1 MPSYDDAIAC
11 EANPSFGRN
20 EAMGGTWVEYREA
33 ELREV
38 VPSGVPD
45 DDPARFLRELRQL
58 RNGAGLEHVELAARA
73 HYPCDAILAA
83 EAGPAL
89 PDLPVLSAYVRGCG
103 GTVTDWEERW
113 RTLTRSPALTLLPT
127 RDAGGSDAAAAGARI
142 GSVSLAADAHDPAI
156 IMAALGRVANGIAAE
171 PAPARSLFT
180 PASAAKVAA
189 SAAPVLEQAS
199 VFAAAP
205 AASSAPAARHP
216 PLSSVP
222 AVSRSTS
229 IAHAGPADVA
239 ATAGSG
245 TGSAGRRGHAG
256 PGTVSR
262 EAGVHGR
269 ARPPRPAPR
278 AVQATDRRGRDP
290 RVPGR
295 HHLGALLLGVRPRSK
310 ERGDFDRVFPAK
322 VPTMIRS

>member
-1 MPSYDDAIAC
+1 M
-11 EANPSFGRN
+11 
-20 EAMGGTWVEYREA
+20 EYREA

-142 GSVSLAADAHDPAI
+142 GSVSLAADAHDPTI

-180 PASAAKVAA
+180 PASAVPVAA
-189 SAAPVLEQAS
+189 SAAPVLESAS

-205 AASSAPAARHP
+205 AASSAPAAAP
-216 PLSSVP
+216 TTSSAP
-222 AVSRSTS
+222 AVSSMPRSVT
-229 IAHAGPADVA
+229 PDLADVA
-239 ATAGSG
+239 GTAAASGTARMPGAAGTQDQALSVVKPVSTAGRAPY
-245 TGSAGRRGHAG
+245 TRR
-256 PGTVSR
+256 PVLSKPLI
-262 EAGVHGR
+262 V
-269 ARPPRPAPR
+269 
-278 AVQATDRRGRDP
+278 AVAIL
-290 RVPGR
+290 VC
-295 HHLGALLLGVRPRSK
+295 LAAIIWALFS
-310 ERGDFDRVFPAK
+310 
-322 VPTMIRS
+322 

>member
-1 MPSYDDAIAC
+1 
-11 EANPSFGRN
+11 
-20 EAMGGTWVEYREA
+20 MGGTWVEYREA

-127 RDAGGSDAAAAGARI
+127 RDAGGSDAAAAGARV

-156 IMAALGRVANGIAAE
+156 IMAALGRVANGIAPE

-189 SAAPVLEQAS
+189 SAPPVLEQAS

-205 AASSAPAARHP
+205 AASSAPAAAP
-216 PLSSVP
+216 VAGSAP
-222 AVSRSTS
+222 AVSS
-229 IAHAGPADVA
+229 IPRALTPDPADVA
-239 ATAGSG
+239 GATAASG
-245 TGSAGRRGHAG
+245 TARVPDGAGTQGGALSAVKPVSTAGRAPNARR
-256 PGTVSR
+256 PVVSKPLI
-262 EAGVHGR
+262 V
-269 ARPPRPAPR
+269 
-278 AVQATDRRGRDP
+278 AVVILVCLAAIIW
-290 RVPGR
+290 
-295 HHLGALLLGVRPRSK
+295 ALFS
-310 ERGDFDRVFPAK
+310 
-322 VPTMIRS
+322 

>member
-1 MPSYDDAIAC
+1 
-11 EANPSFGRN
+11 
-20 EAMGGTWVEYREA
+20 VEYREA

-156 IMAALGRVANGIAAE
+156 IMAALGRVANGIAPE

-199 VFAAAP
+199 VFAVDSAPATASVPAAAP
-205 AASSAPAARHP
+205 AASSAPLA
-216 PLSSVP
+216 SSAP
-222 AVSRSTS
+222 AVSSIPRSLTPD
-229 IAHAGPADVA
+229 PADVA
-239 ATAGSG
+239 GTA
-245 TGSAGRRGHAG
+245 AA
-256 PGTVSR
+256 PGT
-262 EAGVHGR
+262 A
-269 ARPPRPAPR
+269 
-278 AVQATDRRGRDP
+278 
-290 RVPGR
+290 RVPGGAGTQGR
-295 HHLGALLLGVRPRSK
+295 APSVVKPVSTAGRTPSARRPVPSKPLIVAVAILGCLAAIIWALFS
-310 ERGDFDRVFPAK
+310 
-322 VPTMIRS
+322 

>member
-1 MPSYDDAIAC
+1 MKHQ
-11 EANPSFGRN
+11 
-20 EAMGGTWVEYREA
+20 EA

-58 RNGAGLEHVELAARA
+58 RDGAGLEHVQLAARA

-103 GTVTDWEERW
+103 GTVTEWEERW

-180 PASAAKVAA
+180 PASAVPAAA
-189 SAAPVLEQAS
+189 SAAPVLESAS

-205 AASSAPAARHP
+205 AASSAPAAAP
-216 PLSSVP
+216 TASSAPATSSAP
-222 AVSRSTS
+222 AVSSMPRSLT
-229 IAHAGPADVA
+229 PDLADVA
-239 ATAGSG
+239 GTAAASGAARMAGGAGTQDRTLSVVKPVPTAGRAPD
-245 TGSAGRRGHAG
+245 TRR
-256 PGTVSR
+256 PMPSKPLIV
-262 EAGVHGR
+262 
-269 ARPPRPAPR
+269 
-278 AVQATDRRGRDP
+278 AVAIL
-290 RVPGR
+290 VC
-295 HHLGALLLGVRPRSK
+295 LAAIIWALFS
-310 ERGDFDRVFPAK
+310 
-322 VPTMIRS
+322 

>member
-1 MPSYDDAIAC
+1 MKYQ
-11 EANPSFGRN
+11 
-20 EAMGGTWVEYREA
+20 EA

-45 DDPARFLRELRQL
+45 DDPARFLCELRQL

-189 SAAPVLEQAS
+189 SAPPVLEQAS

-205 AASSAPAARHP
+205 AASSAPAV
-216 PLSSVP
+216 SSIP
-222 AVSRSTS
+222 RSLTPD
-229 IAHAGPADVA
+229 PADVA
-239 ATAGSG
+239 GTA
-245 TGSAGRRGHAG
+245 AA
-256 PGTVSR
+256 PGT
-262 EAGVHGR
+262 A
-269 ARPPRPAPR
+269 
-278 AVQATDRRGRDP
+278 
-290 RVPGR
+290 RVPG
-295 HHLGALLLGVRPRSK
+295 GAGTQGRAPSVVKPVSTAGRAHYARRPGPSK
-310 ERGDFDRVFPAK
+310 PLIVAVAILVCLAAIIWALF
-322 VPTMIRS
+322 S

>member
-1 MPSYDDAIAC
+1 
-11 EANPSFGRN
+11 
-20 EAMGGTWVEYREA
+20 MGGTWVEYREA

-156 IMAALGRVANGIAAE
+156 IMAALGRVANGIAPE

-189 SAAPVLEQAS
+189 SAPPVLEQAS

-205 AASSAPAARHP
+205 AASSAPAAAP
-216 PLSSVP
+216 AASSAPFASSAP
-222 AVSRSTS
+222 AVSSKPRSLT
-229 IAHAGPADVA
+229 PDPPDVA
-239 ATAGSG
+239 GATA
-245 TGSAGRRGHAG
+245 A
-256 PGTVSR
+256 PG
-262 EAGVHGR
+262 A
-269 ARPPRPAPR
+269 A
-278 AVQATDRRGRDP
+278 
-290 RVPGR
+290 RVPG
-295 HHLGALLLGVRPRSK
+295 GAGTQGRALSAVKPASTAGRAPNARRPVVSK
-310 ERGDFDRVFPAK
+310 PLIVAVVILVCLAAIIWALF
-322 VPTMIRS
+322 S

>member
-1 MPSYDDAIAC
+1 M
-11 EANPSFGRN
+11 
-20 EAMGGTWVEYREA
+20 EYREA

-156 IMAALGRVANGIAAE
+156 IMAALGRVANGIAPE

-189 SAAPVLEQAS
+189 SAPPVLEQAS

-205 AASSAPAARHP
+205 AASSAPAAAP
-216 PLSSVP
+216 AADSAP
-222 AVSRSTS
+222 AVSSKPRSLTPD
-229 IAHAGPADVA
+229 PADVA
-239 ATAGSG
+239 GATAASG
-245 TGSAGRRGHAG
+245 AA
-256 PGTVSR
+256 
-262 EAGVHGR
+262 
-269 ARPPRPAPR
+269 
-278 AVQATDRRGRDP
+278 
-290 RVPGR
+290 RVPG
-295 HHLGALLLGVRPRSK
+295 GAGTQGRALSAVKPVSTAGRAPNARRPVVSK
-310 ERGDFDRVFPAK
+310 PLIVAVVILVCLAAIIWALF
-322 VPTMIRS
+322 S

>member
-1 MPSYDDAIAC
+1 M
-11 EANPSFGRN
+11 
-20 EAMGGTWVEYREA
+20 EYREA

-156 IMAALGRVANGIAAE
+156 IMAALGRVANGIAPE
-171 PAPARSLFT
+171 PEPARSLFT
-180 PASAAKVAA
+180 PVSAAKVAA
-189 SAAPVLEQAS
+189 SAPPVLEQAS

-205 AASSAPAARHP
+205 AASSAPAAAP
-216 PLSSVP
+216 AAGSAP
-222 AVSRSTS
+222 AVSSTPRSLT
-229 IAHAGPADVA
+229 PDPPDVA
-239 ATAGSG
+239 GATA
-245 TGSAGRRGHAG
+245 A
-256 PGTVSR
+256 PG
-262 EAGVHGR
+262 A
-269 ARPPRPAPR
+269 A
-278 AVQATDRRGRDP
+278 
-290 RVPGR
+290 RVPG
-295 HHLGALLLGVRPRSK
+295 GAGTQGRALSAVKPVSTAGRAPSARRPVVSK
-310 ERGDFDRVFPAK
+310 PLIVAVVILVCLAAIIWALF
-322 VPTMIRS
+322 S

>member
-1 MPSYDDAIAC
+1 M
-11 EANPSFGRN
+11 
-20 EAMGGTWVEYREA
+20 EYREA

-156 IMAALGRVANGIAAE
+156 IMAALGRVANGIAPE

-180 PASAAKVAA
+180 PVSAAKVAA
-189 SAAPVLEQAS
+189 SAPPVLEQAS

-205 AASSAPAARHP
+205 AASSAPAAAP
-216 PLSSVP
+216 AASSAPFASSAP
-222 AVSRSTS
+222 AVSSKPRSLT
-229 IAHAGPADVA
+229 PDPPDVA
-239 ATAGSG
+239 GATA
-245 TGSAGRRGHAG
+245 A
-256 PGTVSR
+256 PG
-262 EAGVHGR
+262 A
-269 ARPPRPAPR
+269 A
-278 AVQATDRRGRDP
+278 
-290 RVPGR
+290 RVPG
-295 HHLGALLLGVRPRSK
+295 GAGTQGRALSAVKPASTAGRAPNARRPVVSK
-310 ERGDFDRVFPAK
+310 PLIVAVVILVCLAAIIWALF
-322 VPTMIRS
+322 S

>member
-1 MPSYDDAIAC
+1 
-11 EANPSFGRN
+11 
-20 EAMGGTWVEYREA
+20 VEYREA

-127 RDAGGSDAAAAGARI
+127 RDAGGSDAAAAGARV

-156 IMAALGRVANGIAAE
+156 IMAALGRVANGIAPE

-189 SAAPVLEQAS
+189 SAPPVLEQAS

-205 AASSAPAARHP
+205 AASSAPAAAP
-216 PLSSVP
+216 VAGSAP
-222 AVSRSTS
+222 AVSS
-229 IAHAGPADVA
+229 IPRALTPDPADVA
-239 ATAGSG
+239 GATAASG
-245 TGSAGRRGHAG
+245 TARVPDGAGTRARALSAVKPVSTAGRAPNARR
-256 PGTVSR
+256 PVVSKPLI
-262 EAGVHGR
+262 V
-269 ARPPRPAPR
+269 
-278 AVQATDRRGRDP
+278 AVVILVCLAAIIW
-290 RVPGR
+290 
-295 HHLGALLLGVRPRSK
+295 ALFS
-310 ERGDFDRVFPAK
+310 
-322 VPTMIRS
+322 

>member
-1 MPSYDDAIAC
+1 
-11 EANPSFGRN
+11 
-20 EAMGGTWVEYREA
+20 MGGTWVEYREA

-89 PDLPVLSAYVRGCG
+89 PDLPMLSAYVRGCG

-156 IMAALGRVANGIAAE
+156 IMAALGRVANGIAPE

-189 SAAPVLEQAS
+189 SAPPVLEQAS

-205 AASSAPAARHP
+205 AASSAPAAAPAADPAPFASSAP
-216 PLSSVP
+216 PVSSKP
-222 AVSRSTS
+222 RSLT
-229 IAHAGPADVA
+229 PDPPDVA
-239 ATAGSG
+239 GTAAAPGAARTPGGAG
-245 TGSAGRRGHAG
+245 TQ
-256 PGTVSR
+256 
-262 EAGVHGR
+262 GR
-269 ARPPRPAPR
+269 ALSAVKPVSTADRAPNAR
-278 AVQATDRRGRDP
+278 RSVVSKPLIVAVVMLVCLAAIIW
-290 RVPGR
+290 
-295 HHLGALLLGVRPRSK
+295 ALFS
-310 ERGDFDRVFPAK
+310 
-322 VPTMIRS
+322 